1 MAEPDP
7 LWHSAFF
14 NKETM
19 KTRFLFLCLV
29 TTALFVD
36 SAHGAIVY
44 DNTENFE
51 ELFNDSSLESGDEIL
66 LGGTARLVTE
76 FSFEYYGEF
85 ATSGDETA
93 RVRFYQMN
101 GAPGNNAFATPGT
114 LLYESA
120 AFNIA
125 SGYKSV
131 TISDLALYVP
141 GDAFTWSVEFG
152 GVTAQE
158 SVGLLYYDPPTVGTS
173 APYFWEKE
181 NGVWSAVA
189 TEDAGNNF
197 AARVTAVDAL
207 QIAQVRNVG
216 NGAAVSVV
224 GATAGRTY
232 TLEYKT
238 TVTQVGWQTGPSA
251 VAGGSELTLTDP
263 TAAGATF
270 RLYRV
275 RES

>member
-1 MAEPDP
+1 
-7 LWHSAFF
+7 
-14 NKETM
+14 M
-19 KTRFLFLCLV
+19 KTRFLFLGLV
-29 TTALFVD
+29 TAALWVGP
-36 SAHGAIVY
+36 ANGAIIY
-44 DNTENFE
+44 DNTANFE
-51 ELFNDSSLESGDEIL
+51 QLFNDSTLENGDEIRL
-66 LGGTARLVTE
+66 AGTARVVTE

-85 ATSGDETA
+85 AISGDETA
-93 RVRFYQMN
+93 RVRFYEMN
-101 GAPGNNAFATPGT
+101 GAPGDNAFATPGT

-120 AFNIA
+120 SFNIA
-125 SGYKSV
+125 SGYKTV

-141 GDAFTWSVEFG
+141 GNAFTWTVDFDGTS
-152 GVTAQE
+152 AQE
-158 SVGLLYYDPPTVGTS
+158 SVGLLYYDPPTIGS
-173 APYFWEKE
+173 SDPYFWEKE

-189 TEDAGNNF
+189 TDDAGNNF
-197 AARVTAVDAL
+197 AARVTAVEAL
-207 QIAQVRNVG
+207 QITQVRNVG
-216 NGAAVSVV
+216 NGAAVSVS

-251 VAGGSELTLTDP
+251 VAGGTQLTLTDT